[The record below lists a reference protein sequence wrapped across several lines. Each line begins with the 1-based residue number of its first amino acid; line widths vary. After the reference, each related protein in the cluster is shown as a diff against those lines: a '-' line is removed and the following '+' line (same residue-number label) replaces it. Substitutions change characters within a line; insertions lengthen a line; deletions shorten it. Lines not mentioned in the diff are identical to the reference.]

1 MFIVFCTL
9 YTTAVKFVFFVRCY
23 LRVKNHVK
31 YIFTHMQTLYKAQ
44 SSPSVHRSPCL
55 RTEVGGL
62 CRFEYIFV
70 YHLRMF

>member
-1 MFIVFCTL
+1 MFI
-9 YTTAVKFVFFVRCY
+9 
-23 LRVKNHVK
+23 VK

-44 SSPSVHRSPCL
+44 SSPSVHHSPCL
-55 RTEVGGL
+55 QTEVGGL